1 MNGSVDGPAKPYFEE
16 GDRLYHTRRGQM
28 NVACTQCHE
37 NNAGNYIRADLLSEG
52 YSNGFPLYRLAWQ
65 RAGSFDYRMEECYG
79 RVRAQPEPYGS
90 GDVQKLPLYVP
101 ARATGFA
108 VVTPAGA
115 RPNAAPA
122 RALTP

>member
-65 RAGSFDYRMEECYG
+65 RAGSFDYRMAERYG

-90 GDVQKLPLYVP
+90 EALAKLQPHVP
-101 ARATGFA
+101 WRSHRLPGGTPPGRRAN
-108 VVTPAGA
+108 TPGAGA
-115 RPNAAPA
+115 
-122 RALTP
+122 